1 MSADDDVLLEESLEQ
16 KALSFFLLRRLFAL
30 TRPYRKL
37 LVLTMAGT
45 ILSVGSQLLGPKLIQ
60 YGIDHYLSHVAKSPE
75 VVVLGHEYQHGGSL
89 IHVTAPEE
97 ALRGILFISVLY
109 LLNLML
115 GWGLTVIQV
124 KSAIGVGWGVMNDLR
139 LQVFEHIQRLS
150 LSYFDKT
157 HQGRIINR
165 ADADIDAMEQVLTW
179 GANQFIASTL
189 TLVGVF
195 FVLAHYDWRLC
206 LTVSVVLPPLAIAT
220 YLFQKYIMQAH
231 RQVRRQSSRLT
242 ASLAENISGV
252 RVVQAM
258 GRESENLDKFQELHE
273 VYTDRAYNVARI
285 FHTYMPSLGLV
296 SGIGIALV
304 LGYGGTLVMQNE
316 ITVGTLA
323 AFIMYVNM
331 FFGPV
336 QTMGDL
342 FNNALSASACAERI
356 FQLLD
361 TKPQVIDRANAT
373 PLPLIQGQVRFENV
387 SFRYE
392 TTSEDRWVLDNVDFI
407 AEAGQTVA
415 LVGHTGSGKTSIIS
429 LLARFYEPQ
438 QGRVL
443 VDGHDVAHST
453 IESLHRQLGI
463 VTQENFLFT
472 GTILDNLRFGRPEAT
487 DEEVHAAA
495 KAVGTD
501 EMIRLMKDGYA
512 TKVSERGGNFSA
524 GTRQLLCI
532 TRALVARPRI
542 LILDEATSAVDSK
555 SEGLIQ
561 AALDILLQGRTT
573 FVIAHRLSTVRKA
586 SLILVLQ
593 HGRIVERG
601 THESLTAAGGIY
613 AGLHAEFSR
622 QI

>member
-1 MSADDDVLLEESLEQ
+1 MSAPADVLLEESLEQ
-16 KALSFFLLRRLFAL
+16 KPMTGAVLRRLFAL
-30 TRPYRKL
+30 TRPYRRL
-37 LVLTMAGT
+37 LALNLAGT
-45 ILSVGSQLLGPKLIQ
+45 ALAVTSQLLGPYLIRQ
-60 YGIDHYLSHVAKSPE
+60 GIDRYLTHLTTQADAV
-75 VVVLGHEYQHGGSL
+75 
-89 IHVTAPEE
+89 
-97 ALRGILFISVLY
+97 RGIMIISGLY
-109 LLNLML
+109 LANLLL
-115 GWGLTVIQV
+115 GWGLTVAQIR
-124 KSAIGVGWGVMNDLR
+124 SAIGVGWGIMNDLR
-139 LQVFEHIQRLS
+139 LRVFEHIQKLS

-165 ADADIDAMEQVLTW
+165 ADSDIDAMEQVLSW
-179 GANQFIASTL
+179 GANQMLASTL

-195 FVLAHYDWRLC
+195 FMLIQFNWRLC
-206 LTVSVVLPPLAIAT
+206 LVVGLVLPPLAVAT
-220 YLFQKYIMQAH
+220 FFFQKFIMQAH

-258 GRESENLDKFQELHE
+258 GRESQNLDKFQELDA
-273 VYTDRAYNVARI
+273 VYVSRQYDVARI

-296 SGIGIALV
+296 SGIGIAIV
-304 LGYGGTLVMQNE
+304 LGYGGSLVLQHQ
-316 ITVGTLA
+316 ITIGELA
-323 AFIMYVNM
+323 AFIIYVGM

-342 FNNALSASACAERI
+342 YNNVLSAGASAERI

-361 TKPQVIDRANAT
+361 TEPKVIDRPQAT
-373 PLPLIQGQVRFENV
+373 PLPMIQGQVRFENV

-392 TTSEDRWVLDNVDFI
+392 STADDRWILDEVDFQ

-438 QGRVL
+438 LGRIL
-443 VDGHDVAHST
+443 VDGHDIGKCT

-487 DEEVHAAA
+487 EEEVHAAA
-495 KAVGTD
+495 RAASTD
-501 EMIRLMKDGYA
+501 EMIRQMKDGYA
-512 TKVSERGGNFSA
+512 TKVAERGGNFSA

-555 SEGLIQ
+555 SEALIQ
-561 AALDILLQGRTT
+561 NALDILLQGRTT

-601 THESLTAAGGIY
+601 THESLTAAGGVY

-622 QI
+622 QA

>member
-1 MSADDDVLLEESLEQ
+1 MSAGDDALEESLEQ
-16 KALSFFLLRRLFAL
+16 KPMSFALLARLFAL
-30 TRPYRKL
+30 TRPYRG
-37 LVLTMAGT
+37 LVLFNLVGT
-45 ILSVGSQLLGPKLIQ
+45 ALAVTSQLLGPYLIRT
-60 YGIDHYLSHVAKSPE
+60 GIDRNLSHFTSAA
-75 VVVLGHEYQHGGSL
+75 QATHG
-89 IHVTAPEE
+89 I
-97 ALRGILFISVLY
+97 
-109 LLNLML
+109 M
-115 GWGLTVIQV
+115 VI
-124 KSAIGVGWGVMNDLR
+124 SAIYLGNLLFGWALSVAQLRSTINVGWGVMNDLR
-139 LQVFEHIQRLS
+139 LQVFEHIQALS

-179 GANQFIASTL
+179 GANQILSSTL

-195 FVLAHYDWRLC
+195 CILASINLHLC
-206 LTVSVVLPPLAIAT
+206 LVVSVVLPPLAVAT
-220 YLFQKYIMQAH
+220 YFFQRYIMQAH

-258 GRESENLDKFQELHE
+258 GRESANLGKFEELQV
-273 VYTDRAYNVARI
+273 VYVGRAYDVARI
-285 FHTYMPSLGLV
+285 FHTYMPTLGLV
-296 SGIGIALV
+296 SGIGIAIV
-304 LGYGGTLVMQNE
+304 LGYGGSLVMQGRVT
-316 ITVGTLA
+316 IGDMA
-323 AFIMYVNM
+323 AFILYVQM

-336 QTMGDL
+336 QAMGDL
-342 FNNALSASACAERI
+342 YNNVLSAGASAERI

-361 TKPQVIDRANAT
+361 TKPQVVDRAGSTA
-373 PLPLIQGQVRFENV
+373 LPVIRGEVRFEQV

-392 TTSEDRWVLDNVDFI
+392 TTPEDRWVLDDVAF
-407 AEAGQTVA
+407 AVEPGQTVA

-438 QGRVL
+438 RGRIL
-443 VDGHDVAHST
+443 VDGHDIAQATV
-453 IESLHRQLGI
+453 ESLHRQLGI

-487 DEEVHAAA
+487 EEEVHAAA
-495 KAVGTD
+495 RAVGTD
-501 EMIRLMKDGYA
+501 EIIRQMKDGYA
-512 TKVSERGGNFSA
+512 TKVAERGGNFSA

-555 SEGLIQ
+555 SEALIQ
-561 AALDILLQGRTT
+561 SALDILLEGRTT

-593 HGRIVERG
+593 QGRIVERG
-601 THESLTAAGGIY
+601 THESLTAAGGVY
-613 AGLHAEFSR
+613 AGLHAEFAR
-622 QI
+622 QV